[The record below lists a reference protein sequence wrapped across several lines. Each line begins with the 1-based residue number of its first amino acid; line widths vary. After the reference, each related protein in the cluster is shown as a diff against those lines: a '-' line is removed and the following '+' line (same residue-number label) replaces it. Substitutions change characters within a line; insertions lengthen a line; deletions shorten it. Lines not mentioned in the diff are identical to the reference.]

1 MEEIFTFID
10 NLSKRLARP
19 IKDLDDVRGSMSALS
34 EIREAEI
41 RCIAHK
47 FIEIYFQDFKL
58 TILLISS
65 RNLIKKYYI
74 ANDYIDYVFISNLLA
89 IIISYE
95 N

>member
-41 RCIAHK
+41 RWISHNFVA
-47 FIEIYFQDFKL
+47 IYFQDFEL
-58 TILLISS
+58 TILLIFSQ
-65 RNLIKKYYI
+65 NLINKYDI
-74 ANDYIDYVFISNLLA
+74 ANDYVD
-89 IIISYE
+89 
-95 N
+95 

>member
-41 RCIAHK
+41 RYMGEICIETCLWMLQWS
-47 FIEIYFQDFKL
+47 FC
-58 TILLISS
+58 LLVFEHLE
-65 RNLIKKYYI
+65 LIQH
-74 ANDYIDYVFISNLLA
+74 VLRV
-89 IIISYE
+89 E
-95 N
+95 

>member
-41 RCIAHK
+41 RWISHN
-47 FIEIYFQDFKL
+47 FIVIYFQDFEL
-58 TILLISS
+58 TVLLIFSQ
-65 RNLIKKYYI
+65 NLINKYDI
-74 ANDYIDYVFISNLLA
+74 ANDYVD
-89 IIISYE
+89 
-95 N
+95 